1 MSASVFN
8 AKSVKPDSKA
18 LMKAIGKTA
27 GHWKKIMSN
36 LENDYGELIEDWK
49 YYGQKT
55 GWLLKILRKKRNLFF
70 CIPLKGSFRIAFV
83 FGGKAVSAVLSSDLS
98 KAIKMELKNARKYA
112 EGRGLR
118 IDVKS
123 ATDVENIRKL
133 VEIKVKN

>member
-1 MSASVFN
+1 MSASVFDD
-8 AKSVKPDSKA
+8 KTVKPDSKA
-18 LMKAIGKTA
+18 LLKAIGKTA
-27 GHWKKIMSN
+27 GHWKKIRSN

-55 GWLLKILRKKRNLFF
+55 GWLLKVLRKKRNLFF

-83 FGGKAVSAVLSSDLS
+83 FGEKAVAAVENSDLPE
-98 KAIKMELKNARKYA
+98 AIKLELKNARKYA

-123 ATDVENIRKL
+123 AKDVENIRKL